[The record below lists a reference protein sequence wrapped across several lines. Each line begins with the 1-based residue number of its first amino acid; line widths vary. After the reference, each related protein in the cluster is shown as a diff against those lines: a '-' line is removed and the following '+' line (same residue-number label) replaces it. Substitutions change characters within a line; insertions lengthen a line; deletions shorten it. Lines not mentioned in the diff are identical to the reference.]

1 MHRDLKPEN
10 ILFSDTSENAKIK
23 IVDFGFARLKPDPKS
38 ILNSQSMLN
47 DKNKRTGL
55 LQTPCFTLSY
65 AAPEVLKQALHL
77 NADQIA
83 AIENKSNQINSTSNV
98 SVASCT
104 NSSTPS
110 KTVIVNNKNVPN
122 EFSAILNR
130 PNIGYD
136 ESCDLWSLGVIL
148 HTMLCGKVPFSGDDL
163 IDESSSSEEDETILK
178 NNPKQKRTNANK
190 NTTTKNKCS
199 QLNQSKMMVTQEK
212 IIERIRSA
220 SSSLTFSEKRWC
232 NVSESAKKLLRG
244 LLNVDSKKRM
254 KLKDLSRHE
263 WIKTVGGSTLV
274 SSNISTQ
281 NKLKLATPKVLNK
294 NCQLKSLEFATESN
308 TGVNNASNLNAT
320 TSSNA
325 ENDLTLNDSNKMDES
340 HHSNTHTA
348 KQVSF
353 HKVCTKYGDNLV
365 LRNQFNI
372 AFDAFHAAE
381 EKGKTPN
388 RFQ

>member
-1 MHRDLKPEN
+1 VHRDLKPEN
-10 ILFSDTSENAKIK
+10 IIFSDTTENAKIK
-23 IVDFGFARLKPDPKS
+23 IVDFGFARLKPDPKAF
-38 ILNSQSMLN
+38 LNSHLIMN
-47 DKNKRTGL
+47 DKSKRNLAGNGL

-77 NADQIA
+77 SSEQIA
-83 AIENKSNQINSTSNV
+83 AIESKSIQSNNNNNLSTSVCNNSSSKAANINS
-98 SVASCT
+98 
-104 NSSTPS
+104 
-110 KTVIVNNKNVPN
+110 INNAK
-122 EFSAILNR
+122 EFSTILNA
-130 PNIGYD
+130 PSIGYD

-163 IDESSSSEEDETILK
+163 IDESSSSEEDETNLK
-178 NNPKQKRTNANK
+178 VNPKQKRPNLTKCTAM
-190 NTTTKNKCS
+190 KNKCS
-199 QLNQSKMMVTQEK
+199 NQSKLIVTQEK

-220 SSSLTFSEKRWC
+220 ASSLTFSEKRWR

-274 SSNISTQ
+274 NNSAAQT

-294 NCQLKSLEFATESN
+294 SYQLKSLEYMAEGN
-308 TGVNNASNLNAT
+308 CNVNNISNLNAT
-320 TSSNA
+320 TSSNT
-325 ENDLTLNDSNKMDES
+325 ENDLTLNDSNKTDES
-340 HHSNTHTA
+340 HSNSTA
-348 KQVSF
+348 KTVAFNKVSSR
-353 HKVCTKYGDNLV
+353 YGNNLV

-381 EKGKTPN
+381 EKGK
-388 RFQ
+388 